1 MSALI
6 VASLILVITMLLTV
20 ARFGPHVFKRMLG
33 YAAIVDV
40 LFTVL
45 MFMMFAGTFSGI
57 VAGAFAGLFMTGLLY
72 ILRGVMGYERLVWR
86 KWRFVWCSFPP
97 RTAGW
102 GNKVKG
108 VFV

>member
-6 VASLILVITMLLTV
+6 ISALILVITMLLTV

-33 YAAIVDV
+33 YAAVVDV

-72 ILRGVMGYERLVWR
+72 VLRMVMGYERLVWR
-86 KWRFVWCSFPP
+86 KWRFVWATFPP
-97 RTAGW
+97 KTNAW
-102 GNKVKG
+102 GTRVKG
-108 VFV
+108 VFA